1 MTKRNNVWVDDQ
13 GGIKATKRI
22 LVGKELYLSY
32 GGKRASYVDRKPKAR
47 ATAKAK
53 ATGTTT
59 TAEPI
64 GVANVARR
72 RGTVDSS
79 VAQQN
84 LGEQKFE
91 EGLRKK
97 KK

>member
-1 MTKRNNVWVDDQ
+1 MLKHNNVWVDDQ
-13 GGIKATKRI
+13 GGVKATKRI
-22 LVGKELYLSY
+22 LVGQELFLSY
-32 GGKRASYVDRKPKAR
+32 EGKRPSYKNRKPKAG

-53 ATGTTT
+53 GTGTTT
-59 TAEPI
+59 TAETI
-64 GVANVARR
+64 GVANVTRR
-72 RGTVDSS
+72 RGTVDSN

-91 EGLRKK
+91 EGSRKK